1 MKTEIEVKLQEIRG
15 ETAAGGNICKR
26 VYNALKSILD
36 YITSIDDDVKVVLA
50 SGETFFGEDDFRKLN
65 HVRSY
70 ESDTNSIGISAFSFK
85 PVSAKPNAITTVANF
100 LFKGSNFTYGSF
112 NAATSI
118 DNAAFAQ
125 TQLYYVNKQGATTEY
140 NIIMPNI

>member
-1 MKTEIEVKLQEIRG
+1 M
-15 ETAAGGNICKR
+15 
-26 VYNALKSILD
+26 
-36 YITSIDDDVKVVLA
+36 LA
-50 SGETFFGEDDFRKLN
+50 SGETFFGDDDFRKLN

-85 PVSAKPNAITTVANF
+85 PVESAKLNAITTVANF

-112 NAATSI
+112 NAAISI

>member
-1 MKTEIEVKLQEIRG
+1 M
-15 ETAAGGNICKR
+15 
-26 VYNALKSILD
+26 
-36 YITSIDDDVKVVLA
+36 LA
-50 SGETFFGEDDFRKLN
+50 SGETFFGDDDFRKLN

-100 LFKGSNFTYGSF
+100 LFKGYNFTYGSF